1 MRVGVITGA
10 PRPNEASAAGAG
22 PVSAPKVHGP
32 SRAQRRALATPRA
45 LSLTVGLALTPV
57 LLLTVLLATVSPT
70 GPATA
75 ASTIV
80 IKLGTIAPE
89 GSLWHDALLD
99 IRERWLELSDGTVEL
114 RIYAGGVLGSE
125 DEMVRKMQRRGLDA
139 LAISGSGLPLIESS
153 ADCLNLPLVFDSYE
167 ELNAVREELSAELEA
182 RFEERGFKVLSWAEA
197 GWVRFFAT
205 KPVRTP
211 DELAALRLWISSGD
225 VESERLFKALG
236 FQVVPLPVTDMLTS
250 LQTGLLEAFVSP
262 PLFALLDRSYQVAGY
277 MTDLDFAPL
286 NAATVMTAGAWNRV
300 PEQYRPALLASAREV
315 AIALRAQLR
324 ESEDS
329 AIAEMVERGLEV
341 VRLTEEER
349 ALWYAGAR
357 DVMPKLGC
365 NRNDPAL
372 FERVMRLTGG
382 VDLR

>member
-1 MRVGVITGA
+1 
-10 PRPNEASAAGAG
+10 
-22 PVSAPKVHGP
+22 
-32 SRAQRRALATPRA
+32 
-45 LSLTVGLALTPV
+45 
-57 LLLTVLLATVSPT
+57 LLTVLLATVSPT